1 MLALWIILGIVGFL
15 IVVFVLYIVSTY
27 NKLIRLKNNV
37 EESFSAMDVSMKKRY
52 DLVPNLVE
60 TVKGYAK
67 HENKTLEDVIKA
79 RNSFVNAKTDEEE
92 MSLSGELTKA
102 VGRLFALTE
111 SYPELKADQNFMSLQ
126 NDLRD
131 SEDKISTMRQF
142 YNDTVLSYN
151 NKVEMIPSNI
161 VAKFGGFKKGT
172 FFETTGVD
180 REVPKV
186 SF

>member
-1 MLALWIILGIVGFL
+1 MGFWIFLA
-15 IVVFVLYIVSTY
+15 IVVLVIFWFISIY
-27 NKLIRLKNNV
+27 NSLIRARNKVRNAFAQIDTQLQRR
-37 EESFSAMDVSMKKRY
+37 F
-52 DLVPNLVE
+52 DLIPNLVE